1 MEDQLSLPSLR
12 LSVTHDTLP
21 LFTTVLQ
28 SGIEI
33 KTSRGETLAKFL
45 NRFPGFTAEYL
56 ADTVQT
62 IFLNG
67 TAVDDLSLQMTG
79 NNPVLAL
86 SAAMPGLAGAIFRKN
101 SFHSA
106 LRTETKSVVRKAE
119 QNDYIVVTLKLFNS
133 IASERGVDF
142 LKTGLCIRGDL
153 LAKFLSKRPH
163 LTQQILDIQLEE
175 KKLNHQELLRLL
187 PDLAKVNLNI
197 VRADD

>member
-1 MEDQLSLPSLR
+1 MEDQLPLPSLR
-12 LSVTHDTLP
+12 LAVTREALS

-45 NRFPGFTAEYL
+45 SNFPGFTADYL

-67 TAVDDLSLQMTG
+67 TAVDDLSLPLTG
-79 NNPVLAL
+79 SNPVLAL

-106 LRTETKSVVRKAE
+106 LRTDTQTLPAATGQEGTIS
-119 QNDYIVVTLKLFNS
+119 VTLKLFNS
-133 IASERGVDF
+133 IASERGAEM
-142 LKTGLCIRGDL
+142 LKTGLCMKAGL
-153 LAKFLSKRPH
+153 LANFLSNRPY
-163 LTQQILDIQLEE
+163 LTQHIAKIQCGEKELDYA
-175 KKLNHQELLRLL
+175 ELLRLL
-187 PDLAKVNLNI
+187 AEIPKINLSI
-197 VRADD
+197 VSTDG

>member
-1 MEDQLSLPSLR
+1 MEDQLSPPSLCLTVTSES
-12 LSVTHDTLP
+12 LS

-33 KTSRGETLAKFL
+33 KTKRGETLAGFL

-67 TAVDDLSLQMTG
+67 TAVDNLSLPLSG
-79 NNPVLAL
+79 SNPTLAL

-106 LRTETKSVVRKAE
+106 LRTETKLSQGGGE
-119 QNDYIVVTLKLFNS
+119 QDESISVTLKLFNS
-133 IASERGVDF
+133 IAKERGEEF
-142 LKTGLCIRGDL
+142 LKRGFRIGGGL
-153 LAKFLSKRPH
+153 LANFLDKRPH
-163 LTQQILDIQLEE
+163 LARNIVKVQLAGKELDYL
-175 KKLNHQELLRLL
+175 ELLDVL
-187 PDLAKVNLNI
+187 PGLAKINLNI
-197 VRADD
+197 VGADG